1 MDTCNCYHPAFL
13 SHTTSYE
20 KWELCQLEVTDEKED
35 QEMYEC
41 VMEIMKRLTLSIPE
55 TLFCKPFQLAE
66 SIKALSLIYDYLH
79 RFKPTRGRKL
89 FADVRNQQP
98 FEPEEWRPRV

>member
-41 VMEIMKRLTLSIPE
+41 VMEIMNRLTLSILE
-55 TLFCKPFQLAE
+55 TLFWSVSTLNRHLVYSVTLC
-66 SIKALSLIYDYLH
+66 H
-79 RFKPTRGRKL
+79 RH
-89 FADVRNQQP
+89 
-98 FEPEEWRPRV
+98 